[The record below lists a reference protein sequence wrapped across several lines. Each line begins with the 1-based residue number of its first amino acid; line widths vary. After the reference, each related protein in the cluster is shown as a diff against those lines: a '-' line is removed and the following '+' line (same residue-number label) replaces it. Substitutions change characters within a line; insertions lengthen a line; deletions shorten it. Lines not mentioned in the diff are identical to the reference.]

1 MENTTMKV
9 LEVRNIT
16 KVFPGTIAVDD
27 VTATFESGKV
37 NALVGKNGSGKSTL
51 IKAINGS
58 QPPTKGK
65 IYLDGEPL
73 ELETPSEAFNKG
85 IMTVY
90 QEMSLVPGLTVAENI
105 LIGKYKMKGKLI
117 DWKKT
122 YAEAQE
128 FLDSIGINISPKELV
143 QNLSVWQCQMVEIAK
158 AMSRNPKVILF
169 DEPTSAL
176 AQHETELLFS
186 LIRELK
192 NKDVIIIYITH
203 RLQELWE
210 IADNCS
216 VLRDGKLAGKIE
228 MEGAKHS
235 DLLELMFGDVKVK
248 TRPEDLVVSDE
259 TALCVRNLTCEPDF
273 RNISFELKRGE
284 VLGIAGMLGSGRT
297 ELLKAIF
304 GTGEFSSGEI
314 EVDGKVYKKTNPVQM
329 KAAGFGLTPEDRK
342 LEGLVQ
348 IHSVSNNLTNASLK
362 RIVKGIFIDKKAVV
376 DSCMRQINDLD
387 IQVTGLDVLV
397 SSLSGGNQQKVVVG
411 NWLNTVP
418 HIMLFDEPSRGID
431 VNAKQQIFDI
441 IWDLSRA
448 GISSI
453 VVSSELEEL
462 LEICHRILVMRLGEI
477 NEEVDPSDVELNQ
490 LYSVCMGVSES

>member
-1 MENTTMKV
+1 MKV

-65 IYLDGEPL
+65 IYLDGEQL

-105 LIGKYKMKGKLI
+105 LIGKYKMRSKLI

-128 FLDSIGINISPKELV
+128 LLDSMGISISPSELV

-158 AMSRNPKVILF
+158 AMSRNPKVILL

-259 TALCVRNLTCEPDF
+259 TALCVRSLTCEPDF

-342 LEGLVQ
+342 LEGLIQ

-362 RIVKGIFIDKKAVV
+362 RIVKGLFIDKNAVV

-477 NEEVDPSDVELNQ
+477 TEEVDPSDMELNQ